1 MPVVVRI
8 VAFLMIA
15 QFLCGFWVFAL
26 GAVLG
31 FTSRY
36 PELPFF
42 RIGLAVFLWQL
53 FCSAVL
59 IRPLFQRSPAAWAGV
74 ESILICTLLGSLST
88 LAMALSRPALVKALG
103 PNPVA
108 LIRTAL
114 EGALAVGFFNARHWF
129 GIGQREGWR
138 VMWRLGWWALVVT
151 GGLML
156 AELTSLASLLNNPA
170 WERF

>member
-15 QFLCGFWVFAL
+15 QLLCGFWIVAL
-26 GAVLG
+26 GAVMG
-31 FTSRY
+31 FASRF
-36 PELPFF
+36 PGLPFVK
-42 RIGLAVFLWQL
+42 IGLGILMWQL

-74 ESILICTLLGSLST
+74 ESILICTVLGSLST
-88 LAMALSRPALVKALG
+88 LAMALARPTLVRALG

-108 LIRTAL
+108 LVRTVL
-114 EGALAVGFFNARHWF
+114 EGALAVGFFGTRGWF

-138 VMWRLGWWALVVT
+138 VMWRRGWWALVVT

-156 AELTSLASLLNNPA
+156 AELTALASVLNDPLSY
-170 WERF
+170 RF